1 MTAVQ
6 PNTPQIIKKV
16 SQTLDRTARLLSM
29 STRQSRIIEVGAGY
43 NPIAPKSDGWLTHVV
58 DHADQATL
66 REKYAGANVDVNR
79 IESVDTVWHDGPLDQ
94 AVAPEWIGRFDTMI
108 ASHVLEHMPDM
119 ITFLRSAERLL
130 RPDGVIALALPD
142 RRFCFDCLKPATT
155 TGDILEAHRV
165 GRVRH
170 GVRTVWAHMAYST
183 GLDGGLAWN
192 SHATGAPRFLDT
204 FGSAHA
210 MVTALKDDPSAPYV
224 DFHCWYLTPASF
236 ALIMLELSQMGM
248 IDWRLESVSPTEGF
262 EFFAFLRR
270 GGTRI
275 ADTESLQER
284 RMQLMMDQ
292 LREQRVLIDLLCG
305 TSAAPAMPAPPV
317 VEKESDPE
325 MKEVSGKLD
334 RLLGAIEG
342 QEQRMHEI
350 AHSAL
355 LIRAVLTP
363 VQKAWHRLTGRR

>member
-1 MTAVQ
+1 
-6 PNTPQIIKKV
+6 
-16 SQTLDRTARLLSM
+16 M

-43 NPIAPKSDGWLTHVV
+43 NPVAPKSDGWLTHVV

-66 REKYAGANVDVNR
+66 REKYAGADVDVNR
-79 IESVDTVWHDGPLDQ
+79 IEVVDTIWRGGPLDQ

-155 TGDILEAHRV
+155 TGDVLEAHRL

-183 GLDGGLAWN
+183 GTDGALAWN
-192 SHATGAPRFLDT
+192 SHSTGALRFLDP

-210 MVTALKDDPSAPYV
+210 MITELSDDPSAPYV
-224 DFHCWYLTPASF
+224 DFHCWYLTPAGFS
-236 ALIMLELSQMGM
+236 LILLELSQMGLV
-248 IDWRLESVSPTEGF
+248 DWRLESVSPTEGF

-270 GGTRI
+270 GGLQI
-275 ADTESLQER
+275 SDSEALQER

-292 LREQRVLIDLLCG
+292 LREQRALIDLLCG
-305 TSAAPAMPAPPV
+305 TGAAPAAPPV
-317 VEKESDPE
+317 ATNEQVETA
-325 MKEVSGKLD
+325 EVSAKLD
-334 RLLGAIEG
+334 RLMGMIQDQEPRLRVIE
-342 QEQRMHEI
+342 
-350 AHSAL
+350 HSAL
-355 LIRAVLTP
+355 LIRAALTP
-363 VQKAWHRLTGRR
+363 AQKVWHALRRLTGRR